1 MLRRTILT
9 RRPARPSLRVRLVAV
24 AVCLLAAGAG
34 IIVVAGVSATRN
46 HLMRQAEQQ
55 LRAYAGQLANH
66 PFLLTPLS
74 RSAPG
79 APGLSGLAAA
89 GTGTVSVEV
98 RDSGGHLVLG
108 TGSGSAGPGLH
119 VAAARVLAS
128 RGRLAAVRP
137 ARHGSYL
144 AIAEPI
150 RYRAHRIP
158 YAYSA
163 DDFALDV
170 TSPAGTGSAGTL
182 VVGVSLDRIGQAT
195 HHLTVLLLA
204 ASGLVLLAT
213 GCLAAWVIR
222 AMLRPDRMTPAL
234 SALQTRLEH
243 LHPPVGQ
250 PGAAARRATEQKRQ
264 AIAVAGGELRKPL
277 SVLTGLAEYYRHRDQ
292 LTPGDFHRLLGRV
305 TDETA
310 RMAAIIDER
319 LPPEPGRPGPQGEPG
334 PPA

>member
-9 RRPARPSLRVRLVAV
+9 RRPARPSLRVRLVAA

-34 IIVVAGVSATRN
+34 IIVMAGVAATRN
-46 HLMRQAEQQ
+46 HLMQQAEQQ

-79 APGLSGLAAA
+79 APGLGELAAP
-89 GTGTVSVEV
+89 GPGTVSVEV

-108 TGSGSAGPGLH
+108 TGPERPAGPGLH
-119 VAAARVLAS
+119 MAAARVLAS
-128 RGRLAAVRP
+128 RGRPAAVRP

-144 AIAEPI
+144 AISEPI

-163 DDFALDV
+163 EDFALDV

-182 VVGVSLDRIGQAT
+182 VVGVSLARIGQAT

-204 ASGLVLLAT
+204 MSGLVLLAT
-213 GCLAAWVIR
+213 GFLAARVTR
-222 AMLRPDRMTPAL
+222 AVLRPDRMAPAL
-234 SALQTRLEH
+234 SALQTRLER
-243 LHPPVGQ
+243 LHPPAGE
-250 PGAAARRATEQKRQ
+250 PGAAARRVTEQKYQ
-264 AIAVAGGELRKPL
+264 AIAAAGGELRKPL

-292 LTPGDFHRLLGRV
+292 LTPGDFGRLLGRV

-310 RMAAIIDER
+310 RIEAIIDDR
-319 LPPEPGRPGPQGEPG
+319 LPPEPGAPG
-334 PPA
+334 PPGSTGI